1 VKLEGK
7 VARDMLLIGK
17 KYDAKEALKLGIV
30 DGVAEEKEV
39 LTTAIN
45 LAKQLA
51 VKGSNKAVYG
61 MLKQQLYA
69 SKSLTL
75 PLLVPIPSMCWIVNP

>member
-1 VKLEGK
+1 MKLEGK

-39 LTTAIN
+39 LSTAIN

-51 VKGSNKAVYG
+51 SKGSNKAVYG

-69 SKSLTL
+69 SGSPTSPFNVLN
-75 PLLVPIPSMCWIVNP
+75 S